1 MQKNFTSSSD
11 AAAFLADD
19 PAVKEKVES
28 EINASTLV
36 KALISMR
43 VGKGLSQSEVAKIMG
58 CTPSKISK
66 LEAGKDSALKW
77 GDVCAY
83 LSAIGMNLSL
93 MFDDSSLPAAERIKQ
108 CVFRTH
114 ELLEDLAKLA
124 EEVGDDSEITD
135 KIHQFYGEVLFN
147 FVTRFGDSYKRLSS
161 IVKVPESEIANSH
174 EYGAGVR
181 ALHTKRHGKRRKA
194 TSATA

>member
-1 MQKNFTSSSD
+1 MEKKFTSSSD
-11 AAAFLADD
+11 AAAYLADD
-19 PAVKEKVES
+19 AAVKQKVDA
-28 EINASTLV
+28 EISASTLV
-36 KALISMR
+36 SAMIRMR
-43 VGKGLSQSEVAKIMG
+43 VGKGISQSEIAKAMG

-66 LEAGKDSALKW
+66 LEAGNDSVLKW

-124 EEVGDDSEITD
+124 EEVGDDTEITQ
-135 KIHQFYGEVLFN
+135 KIYQFYGEVLFN
-147 FVTRFGDSYKRLSS
+147 FVTRFGDSYKRLAS
-161 IVKVPESEIANSH
+161 IIKVPDLDAANSH
-174 EYGAGVR
+174 EPIA
-181 ALHTKRHGKRRKA
+181 KPSSERHNKYRQK
-194 TSATA
+194 TSVMA

>member
-1 MQKNFTSSSD
+1 MQKKFTSSSD

-43 VGKGLSQSEVAKIMG
+43 VGKGLSQSEVAKTMG

-66 LEAGKDSALKW
+66 LEAGKDSVLKW

-124 EEVGDDSEITD
+124 EEVGDDAEITD

-147 FVTRFGDSYKRLSS
+147 FVTRFGDSYKRLTS
-161 IVKVPESEIANSH
+161 IIKVPGHSDLESTSDVNA
-174 EYGAGVR
+174 APR
-181 ALHTKRHGKRRKA
+181 KRRA
-194 TSATA
+194 TPTKELA